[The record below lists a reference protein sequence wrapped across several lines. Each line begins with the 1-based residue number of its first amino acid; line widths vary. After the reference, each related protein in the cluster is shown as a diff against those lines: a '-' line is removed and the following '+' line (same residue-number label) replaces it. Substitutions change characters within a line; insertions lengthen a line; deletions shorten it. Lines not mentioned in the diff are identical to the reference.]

1 MTHQHYMNLALQEA
15 LKGMGHVA
23 PNPLVGCVVVHNDQV
38 IGSGYH
44 TAYGLPHAEVE
55 AIRSVQQP
63 ELLREATLYV
73 TLEPCAHFGKTPP
86 CADLI
91 VEKEIPRVVIGTRDS
106 FSLVNGKGIDRLKAH
121 GIEVIENILE
131 PECRELNKRFFTFH
145 EKKRPYI
152 ILKWAQTADGYMDKI
167 REEEERGSF
176 PISSLESRTLVH
188 RWRTEEQGILVGPT
202 TALNDDP
209 HLTVRLVQGRNPL
222 RIVVDE
228 RGALPLELNLFNNE
242 AETLAL
248 IGNGVEPRYSCALGR
263 LQCSGPMGWMNALY
277 EANVQSV
284 LVEGGHG
291 ILQSLIDAN
300 QWDEMRIFA
309 SPNEIS
315 RGLKAPQPKGKLV
328 KQETVG
334 NDQLFFYTN
343 A

>member
-1 MTHQHYMNLALQEA
+1 MNHEHYMNLALLEA
-15 LKGMGHVA
+15 KKGMGHVA
-23 PNPLVGCVVVHNDQV
+23 PNPMVGCIIVHNNQI
-38 IGSGYH
+38 IGRGYH

-55 AIRSVQQP
+55 AIRSVTQP

-73 TLEPCAHFGKTPP
+73 TLEPCAHVGKTPP
-86 CADLI
+86 CANLI

-106 FSLVNGKGIDRLKAH
+106 FSLVNGKGIELLKSN
-121 GIEVIENILE
+121 GIEVIEDVLHT
-131 PECRELNKRFFTFH
+131 ECRELNKRFFTFH
-145 EKKRPYI
+145 EKKRPYV

-167 REEEERGSF
+167 REEDERGSF
-176 PISSLESRTLVH
+176 PISSLASRTLVH
-188 RWRTEEQGILVGPT
+188 QWRTEEQGILVGPT

-209 HLTVRLVQGRNPL
+209 NLTVRLVEGRNPL

-228 RGALPLELNLFNNE
+228 KGALPLELNLFNND
-242 AETLAL
+242 AKTLAL
-248 IGNGVEPRYSCALGR
+248 IGNGVEPRYACELAR
-263 LQCSGPMGWMNALY
+263 LDTSGPIAWMKALY

-284 LVEGGHG
+284 LVEGGQG

-309 SPNEIS
+309 SPNEIT

-334 NDQLFFYTN
+334 TDQLFFYTN